1 MSASTVVVDAHD
13 WVVALLADGADHVEN
28 TLLHLRVGTLYRIK
42 LYTATVLARSDRADG
57 TATHTDAVVVTPE

>member
-1 MSASTVVVDAHD
+1 MVVDAHD
-13 WVVALLADGADHVEN
+13 RIVALLADGADHVED
-28 TLLHLRVGTLYRIK
+28 TLLHLRVGSLYRIK

>member
-13 WVVALLADGADHVEN
+13 RVVALLADGADHVED

-42 LYTATVLARSDRADG
+42 LYTATVLARSDRADS
-57 TATHTDAVVVTPE
+57 TATHPDAVVVATE